1 MRENTPIFLHPAAV
15 IKVTLQTLCHLPL
28 RLSMLMP
35 TYLPVCH
42 RATLWIFILA
52 SVAGCVSYDINQDLQ
67 RTAQDTSAFNT
78 DLLSLAVN
86 PEQRQQRAL
95 LTQQLLSAPV
105 GQKQAVDLMLVNS
118 AAFQSLLAQRW
129 AQSTAVAQSARIS
142 NPSVA
147 LERIVAGSETELNGL
162 LTFGL
167 LDVLTLPQRADIA
180 RSKLA
185 QAQLRMSAEVVDQVT
200 QVRQAWVRAVA
211 ARASLHYAQ
220 QVAEAAQA
228 SDELAARMQAAGNFN
243 ALTRSKHRMFHLQSQ
258 MQLAAAQQQKLM
270 RTEELVRLLG
280 LDTTQAAQLLL
291 PDIPDQALDVQAAA
305 TLAAQQRLD
314 IRMAKAELET
324 AARAQG
330 LTGITSLLDV
340 DLTVIRGKVTGNGSS
355 VKRSGAEI
363 NVKLPLFDAGD
374 MQRAQMNAQTLAA
387 ANRLQA
393 TAVEAASSLRETH
406 SAYLSAFGIAR
417 QFKDEL
423 LPLRQR
429 IADENLLR
437 YNAMQIGV
445 FDLLADAAEQSA
457 TVTAAIE
464 AQQQFWLSEAALQS
478 TLTGRPLSINLTAAQ
493 SDSKSSGDAA
503 AH

>member
-1 MRENTPIFLHPAAV
+1 MYFIR
-15 IKVTLQTLCHLPL
+15 LPS
-28 RLSMLMP
+28 RRM
-35 TYLPVCH
+35 TV
-42 RATLWIFILA
+42 LA
-52 SVAGCVSYDINQDLQ
+52 SSLLCLSACVSYDLPQGMQ
-67 RTAQDTSAFNT
+67 RAAQDTAGFSA
-78 DLLSLAVN
+78 DKLSLATTDA
-86 PEQRQQRAL
+86 QRQQRAA
-95 LTQQLLSAPV
+95 LTQQLLSARV
-105 GQKQAVDLMLVNS
+105 GQKQAVDLLLVNS
-118 AAFQSLLAQRW
+118 PAFQSLLAQHW
-129 AQSTAVAQSARIS
+129 ALASATAQSGRIS
-142 NPSVA
+142 NPTVA
-147 LERIVAGSETELNGL
+147 LERIVTGSETELNGL

-167 LDVLTLPQRADIA
+167 LDLLTLPQRADIA
-180 RSKLA
+180 RLKLA
-185 QAQLRMSAEVVDQVT
+185 QAQIRLSAEVVDQVT
-200 QVRQAWVRAVA
+200 LVRQAWVRAVS
-211 ARASLHYAQ
+211 ARAALHYAQ

-258 MQLAAAQQQKLM
+258 MQLAAAQQQTLT

-280 LDTTQAAQLLL
+280 LDTTQAAQLQLPDRL

-305 TLAAQQRLD
+305 TQAAQQRLD

-330 LTGITSLLDV
+330 LTGITSRLDV
-340 DLTVIRGKVTGNGSS
+340 ELTVIGGTVSSSGSRTR
-355 VKRSGAEI
+355 RSGAEI
-363 NVKLPLFDAGD
+363 SVKLPLFDAGD

-406 SAYLSAFGIAR
+406 SAYLTAFGMAR
-417 QFKDEL
+417 QFKEEL

-457 TVTAAIE
+457 TVSAAME

-478 TLTGRPLSINLTAAQ
+478 TLTGRPLSIHLTAAK
-493 SDSKSSGDAA
+493 SDSNSSGAA

>member
-1 MRENTPIFLHPAAV
+1 MSV
-15 IKVTLQTLCHLPL
+15 HLSI
-28 RLSMLMP
+28 R
-35 TYLPVCH
+35 Y
-42 RATLWIFILA
+42 RATVWAFILA
-52 SVAGCVSYDINQDLQ
+52 SLAGCVSYDVNQGLQ
-67 RTAQDTSAFNT
+67 RAAQDTTAFNT
-78 DLLSLAVN
+78 ESLSLAVTA
-86 PEQRQQRAL
+86 EQRQQRVA
-95 LTQQLLSAPV
+95 LTQQLLSSPV

-118 AAFQSLLAQRW
+118 AAFQSLLARHW
-129 AQSTAVAQSARIS
+129 AQGAAAAQSGRIS
-142 NPSVA
+142 NPTVA
-147 LERIVAGSETELNGL
+147 LERIVTGSETELNGL

-167 LDVLTLPQRADIA
+167 LDVLTLPQRADLA
-180 RSKLA
+180 RLKLA
-185 QAQLRMSAEVVDQVT
+185 QAQLSLSADVVDQVT

-211 ARASLHYAQ
+211 ARASLHYAHK
-220 QVAEAAQA
+220 VADAALA
-228 SDELAARMQAAGNFN
+228 SDELAARMLAAGNFN
-243 ALTRSKHRMFHLQSQ
+243 ALTRSKHRLFHVQAQ
-258 MQLAAAQQQKLM
+258 MQLAAAQQSNLS

-280 LDTTQAAQLLL
+280 LDAAQALQLRL
-291 PDIPDQALDVQAAA
+291 PDTLPELPVTALSSQDAARQAV
-305 TLAAQQRLD
+305 QQRLD

-363 NVKLPLFDAGD
+363 SVKLPLFDAGD

-478 TLTGRPLSINLTAAQ
+478 TLTGRPLSINLTAAAETAPATPAHLK
-493 SDSKSSGDAA
+493 KSLLLDI
-503 AH
+503 